1 MTCKY
6 CGAPLPQDTLI
17 CPACG
22 KAQGSIPR
30 EVEDQVQAALDQAQA
45 ALNGS
50 AAQDFHND
58 SHPEEAAPPED
69 AADSSAAQEQ
79 AAPSGW
85 QPEGPAPAGEPSP
98 DPDIAFRQDQTG
110 SSVQDETRDFS
121 YSQEEEEDDPSA
133 PIYAQ
138 RKKARA
144 LPRQDEDPSVP
155 TTGQY
160 FFMQLVMRLPV
171 IGFIVSLFWGLSD
184 SGSPH
189 RRNMARANILLS
201 LLGMVISLA
210 LIGILMGIL
219 STIMAAFLSYGSY
232 YDNYPEYF
240 GDFFGHGDGYYDYY
254 DDYYDDYYGYY
265 GEYPF
270 YYNNAPSA

>member
-6 CGAPLPQDTLI
+6 CGAPLPQDILI
-17 CPACG
+17 CPVCG
-22 KAQGSIPR
+22 KAQDSVSQ

-50 AAQDFHND
+50 AARD
-58 SHPEEAAPPED
+58 SHDDSKPEES
-69 AADSSAAQEQ
+69 ADSSASREQ
-79 AAPSGW
+79 TAASG
-85 QPEGPAPAGEPSP
+85 QYSEAPAPDSAFSPEPEA
-98 DPDIAFRQDQTG
+98 DFRQNQAG
-110 SSVQDETRDFS
+110 YSAPDETRDFS
-121 YSQEEEEDDPSA
+121 YSQENEEETNDPAA
-133 PIYAQ
+133 PIYTQ
-138 RKKARA
+138 RRKGCSF
-144 LPRQDEDPSVP
+144 PRQEEDPSVP

-160 FFMQLVMRLPV
+160 FFMELIMRLPI

-189 RRNMARANILLS
+189 RRNLARANILLS
-201 LLGMVISLA
+201 LLGLVISLA

-219 STIMAAFLSYGSY
+219 STIMAAFMSYGSY
-232 YDNYPEYF
+232 YNDYPEYF

-265 GEYPF
+265 GEYP
-270 YYNNAPSA
+270 YYFNSAPSA

>member
-1 MTCKY
+1 MTCKH

-17 CPACG
+17 CPVCG
-22 KAQGSIPR
+22 KAQDSIPQ

-50 AAQDFHND
+50 AAPD
-58 SHPEEAAPPED
+58 S
-69 AADSSAAQEQ
+69 DSSASQTQEPVSPEDVVVDSAAQDQ
-79 AAPSGW
+79 TAPSGP
-85 QPEGPAPAGEPSP
+85 QPEGPSP
-98 DPDIAFRQDQTG
+98 ESDTAFRQGQAG

-121 YSQEEEEDDPSA
+121 YSQEEEEDDPAA
-133 PIYAQ
+133 PIYTQ
-138 RKKARA
+138 RRKGRSF
-144 LPRQDEDPSVP
+144 PRQEEDPSVP

-160 FFMQLVMRLPV
+160 FFMQLIMGLPI

-189 RRNMARANILLS
+189 RRNLARANILLS
-201 LLGMVISLA
+201 LLGLVVSLA

-219 STIMAAFLSYGSY
+219 STIMAALMSYGSY
-232 YDNYPEYF
+232 YNDYPEYF

-265 GEYPF
+265 GEYP
-270 YYNNAPSA
+270 YYFNSAPSA

>member
-1 MTCKY
+1 MTCKH
-6 CGAPLPQDTLI
+6 CGAPLPQDALI
-17 CPACG
+17 CPVCG
-22 KAQGSIPR
+22 KAQDSVSQ
-30 EVEDQVQAALDQAQA
+30 EVENQVQAALDQAQA

-50 AAQDFHND
+50 AAQDSHND

-69 AADSSAAQEQ
+69 AANNSASREQ

-85 QPEGPAPAGEPSP
+85 QPEDTASAGEVPP
-98 DPDIAFRQDQTG
+98 EPEAIPLQEQPN
-110 SSVQDETRDFS
+110 SSSQDETRDFS
-121 YSQEEEEDDPSA
+121 YSQEEEEVDPAA
-133 PIYAQ
+133 PIYTQ
-138 RKKARA
+138 RRKGRSF
-144 LPRQDEDPSVP
+144 PRQEEDPSVP

-160 FFMQLVMRLPV
+160 FFMQLIMRLPI

-189 RRNMARANILLS
+189 RRNLARANILLS
-201 LLGMVISLA
+201 LLGLVVSLA

-219 STIMAAFLSYGSY
+219 STIMAALMSYGSY
-232 YDNYPEYF
+232 YNDYPEYF

-265 GEYPF
+265 GEYP
-270 YYNNAPSA
+270 YYFNSAPSA